1 MNVNVVLVVFGILG
15 LVRVTIQ
22 GETQMKTQTKKT
34 VAETPQADQVFS
46 AMRDFDVT
54 KMMAGGER
62 GAKAIAEAQEH
73 FIARAAKM
81 HREIANFVDR
91 RLKHDQE
98 TVHALAEC
106 KSPQEFVAVW
116 GKFVETASKQYAEE
130 FGKIAGMSVDQAREA
145 VEDAQHEIEETV
157 KPIASGG
164 KNA

>member
-1 MNVNVVLVVFGILG
+1 M
-15 LVRVTIQ
+15 
-22 GETQMKTQTKKT
+22 KKT
-34 VAETPQADQVFS
+34 VTETPEADQVFA

-62 GAKAIAEAQEH
+62 GMKAMAEAQEH
-73 FIARAAKM
+73 FIERIAKM
-81 HREIANFVDR
+81 NREIAGFVDR

-116 GKFVETASKQYAEE
+116 GKFVETASRQYAEE
-130 FGKIAGMSVDQAREA
+130 FGTIAGMGVDQAREA